1 MIAILLSSR
10 LWIALALAALLG
22 WSHLTAYQAGRDR
35 VQARWDV
42 AKASEAMQRASDLEQ
57 ALATQRGLQA
67 QIDTLRKDAR
77 NEVARINR
85 AHALALD
92 GLRNRPEARATDSAG
107 VPPAAGTGVGCTGQ
121 GLARPDAEFLAEFSA
136 DAARLQAAFDQCRAG
151 YQAAKERLDGA
162 GGDMKD
168 GTP

>member
-1 MIAILLSSR
+1 MIAILLSPR
-10 LWIALALAALLG
+10 LWISLALAALLG

-42 AKASEAMQRASDLEQ
+42 AKASETMQRASDLEQ

-85 AHALALD
+85 NHALALD

-121 GLARPDAEFLAEFSA
+121 GLARPDAGFLVGYAA
-136 DAARLQAAFDQCRAG
+136 DAARLQSALDQCRAW

>member
-1 MIAILLSSR
+1 MIAILLSPR

-42 AKASEAMQRASDLEQ
+42 AKASEAQQRASDLEQ

-67 QIDTLRKDAR
+67 QIDTLRREAR

-85 AHALALD
+85 NHALALD
-92 GLRNRPEARATDSAG
+92 GLRNRPQARATDSSG
-107 VPPAAGTGVGCTGQ
+107 VPPAAGSGVGCTGQ
-121 GLARPDAEFLAEFSA
+121 GLARPDAEFLIWFAR
-136 DAARLQAAFDQCRAG
+136 DAARLQSALDQCRAG
-151 YQAAKERLDGA
+151 YQAAQERLA

>member
-1 MIAILLSSR
+1 MAILLSPR
-10 LWIALALAALLG
+10 LWIAVALAALLG
-22 WSHLTAYQAGRDR
+22 WTHHTAYQAGKDR
-35 VQARWDV
+35 VQARWDT

-67 QIDTLRKDAR
+67 QIDKLRKDGR

-85 AHALALD
+85 NHALALD

-107 VPPAAGTGVGCTGQ
+107 VPPTSGLGVGCTGQ
-121 GLARPDAEFLAEFSA
+121 GLARPDAGFLVGYAR
-136 DAARLQAAFDQCRAG
+136 DAARLQSALDQCLAW
-151 YQAAKERLDGA
+151 YQAAKERLDA
-162 GGDMKD
+162 IGGEMTD

>member
-1 MIAILLSSR
+1 MIAILLSPR
-10 LWIALALAALLG
+10 LWIALAIACLLG
-22 WSHLTAYQAGRDR
+22 WTHLTAYKAGKDR

-57 ALATQRGLQA
+57 ALATQRGLQT
-67 QIDTLRKDAR
+67 QIDKLRKDAR

-85 AHALALD
+85 THALALD
-92 GLRNRPEARATDSAG
+92 GLRNRPEARASDTAG
-107 VPPAAGTGVGCTGQ
+107 VPPAAGTGIGCTGQ

-162 GGDMKD
+162 GGVMKD
-168 GTP
+168 GAP

>member
-1 MIAILLSSR
+1 MAILLSPR
-10 LWIALALAALLG
+10 LWIAVALAALLG
-22 WSHLTAYQAGRDR
+22 WTHLTAYNEGKDR

-42 AKASEAMQRASDLEQ
+42 AKASEALQRASDLEQ

-85 AHALALD
+85 NHALALD
-92 GLRNRPEARATDSAG
+92 GLRNRPEARATDSSG
-107 VPPAAGTGVGCTGQ
+107 LPPAPGLGIGCTGQ
-121 GLARPDAEFLAEFSA
+121 GLARPDAEFLIEFA
-136 DAARLQAAFDQCRAG
+136 RDAARLQAAFDQCRAG

-162 GGDMKD
+162 GGVMKD

>member
-1 MIAILLSSR
+1 MIAILLSPR
-10 LWIALALAALLG
+10 LWIVLAAAALLG
-22 WSHLTAYQAGRDR
+22 WSHLTAFQAGKDR

-85 AHALALD
+85 NHALALD

-107 VPPAAGTGVGCTGQ
+107 VPPAAGTGIGCTGQ
-121 GLARPDAEFLAEFSA
+121 GLARPDAEFLAGYA
-136 DAARLQAAFDQCRAG
+136 RDAARLQSALDQCRAG

-162 GGDMKD
+162 GGEMKD
-168 GTP
+168 GAP